1 MKKSIINLF
10 RKSPAS
16 MGLLSLLIALHLVGV
31 KDLRTPMAEV
41 SKDVLLIFGLY
52 CGVMLLFVMFVL
64 KKTEQQKREKLAWTV
79 VASSVLFLTI
89 IAKIFVS

>member
-1 MKKSIINLF
+1 
-10 RKSPAS
+10 

-41 SKDVLLIFGLY
+41 SKDVLLSFGLY

-79 VASSVLFLTI
+79 VASSVLLLTI